1 MSLLTQS
8 IVQNHLLERLPVN
21 EQNELLQHC
30 EKVELT
36 FGEELCLPDQLYQ
49 YLYFPLDGFIS
60 LVTKVA
66 GHTPL
71 EIGLIGNEGML
82 GVTLVL
88 DIDTVPIQAVVQG
101 NGMAWCI
108 EAKALQQVLKNCPH
122 LRRCLQQYLFVL
134 LQQLALN
141 AGCAHFH
148 LLEQRLARWLL
159 MSQDRAHSERLQLT
173 QQFLAQMLGVRRSG
187 VTVAASVMQR
197 QQLISYTR
205 GEIKILNRAALLTQS
220 CECYQL
226 SLNNYNAV
234 LGELIPTPTEDMAP
248 SP

>member
-8 IVQNHLLERLPVN
+8 TIQNVLLNRLPVS
-21 EQNELLQHC
+21 EQNDLLQHC
-30 EKVELT
+30 EQVELT
-36 FGEELCLPDQLYQ
+36 FGEVLCLPNQPYQ

-82 GVTLVL
+82 GATLIL
-88 DIDTVPIQAVVQG
+88 DIDTAPIHAVVQG
-101 NGMAWCI
+101 NGSAWRI
-108 EAKALQQVLKNCPH
+108 AAKTFQHVLSKCPQLQA
-122 LRRCLQQYLFVL
+122 CLQQYLFVL
-134 LQQLALN
+134 HQQLALN

-159 MSQDRAHSERLQLT
+159 MSQDRAHCEQLQLT
-173 QQFLAQMLGVRRSG
+173 HQFLAQMLGVRRSG

-205 GEIKILNRAALLTQS
+205 GEITILNRAALLTQS

-226 SLNNYNAV
+226 SLNNYLAV
-234 LGELIPTPTEDMAP
+234 LGQLIPTPTEDMAP